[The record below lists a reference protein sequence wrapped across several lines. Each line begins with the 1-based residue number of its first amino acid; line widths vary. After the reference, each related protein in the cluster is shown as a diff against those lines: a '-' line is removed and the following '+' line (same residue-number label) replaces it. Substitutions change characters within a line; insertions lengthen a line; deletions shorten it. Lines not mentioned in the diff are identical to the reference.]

1 MPGKTN
7 KKPAE
12 GEEELGDDVL
22 SVIGAELE
30 EDVTDD
36 EELDVAIAEEFEEDF

>member
-7 KKPAE
+7 KKPGD

-22 SVIGAELE
+22 SALGDVDE
-30 EDVTDD
+30 EVTNDD
-36 EELDVAIAEEFEEDF
+36 ELDETVTEEFEEDF

>member
-22 SVIGAELE
+22 SAIDDMDDEVS
-30 EDVTDD
+30 DD
-36 EELDVAIAEEFEEDF
+36 EELDETVTEEFEEDF